1 MITKKEFIKKI
12 NLIAKDIRKE
22 YNLTQ
27 DEMSEIIGISK
38 KTLVQS
44 EKGRRSLGWTECL
57 AIITIFCRSQI
68 LQDSL
73 GGDPREIVQALAFE
87 NSKISYP
94 LVKPESYWWSD
105 LSKKEGFKIQQNI
118 INKHYRLITSKNEL
132 IISSFDYEEIIDYLN
147 ILLKKESK
155 SKESEVKTRRQT
167 NDR

>member
-1 MITKKEFIKKI
+1 MITKEEFIKKI

-22 YNLTQ
+22 YSLTQ
-27 DEMSEIIGISK
+27 DDMPKIIGISK
-38 KTLVQS
+38 KPLVQT
-44 EKGRRSLGWTECL
+44 EKGRRSLEWTECL
-57 AIITIFCRSQI
+57 AIITIFCRSKI

-87 NSKISYP
+87 NSKIIYP

-147 ILLKKESK
+147 ILLKKK
-155 SKESEVKTRRQT
+155 SKCKGSKAKKKIST
-167 NDR
+167 